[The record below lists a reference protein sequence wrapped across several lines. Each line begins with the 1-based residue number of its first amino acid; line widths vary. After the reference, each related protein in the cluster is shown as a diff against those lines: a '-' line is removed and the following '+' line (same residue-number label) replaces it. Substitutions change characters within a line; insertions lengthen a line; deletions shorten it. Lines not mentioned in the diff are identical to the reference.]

1 MNNNNEN
8 SFYLLGVKMKKDYQ
22 DTVSL
27 DFSDNPTDT
36 NEQTNSEL
44 SKGEQRQYLVWVG
57 GVLDYEGTNLNEA
70 FAIYTEWIEQGYE
83 EVVME
88 TIKEKK

>member
-1 MNNNNEN
+1 MKTYNEN

-27 DFSDNPTDT
+27 DFSDPPTDT
-36 NEQTNSEL
+36 NEQT
-44 SKGEQRQYLVWVG
+44 KGEQRQYLVWVG

-70 FAIYTEWIEQGYE
+70 FAIYAEWIEQGYE
-83 EVVME
+83 EVVLE